1 MGSTFS
7 AWWPGQ
13 YVGGYAD
20 AAPHGTLGGKGPEA
34 TTPARSPTRRWRVMG
49 SRGLPHH
56 DVPYDSEERP
66 CRRTTLPARPAQ
78 RRSGRQ
84 RRPSAW
90 PLLSVV
96 RDVPVV
102 PDVVVRTSSAA
113 HYPPPPSWRP
123 GGGCGF
129 WTFTPQGTV

>member
-49 SRGLPHH
+49 SGGRPHH

-66 CRRTTLPARPAQ
+66 CRRTTLPARPAL
-78 RRSGRQ
+78 RRGR
-84 RRPSAW
+84 PD
-90 PLLSVV
+90 LVLSLIHISEPTRLGMISYAVF
-96 RDVPVV
+96 
-102 PDVVVRTSSAA
+102 
-113 HYPPPPSWRP
+113 
-123 GGGCGF
+123 C
-129 WTFTPQGTV
+129 